1 VKGLY
6 IESISLKI
14 SCIKKEGS
22 NFVYMKTGK
31 TKVDIEVGLK
41 RSKRGNIKAVETYK
55 IDIKVN
61 AVLKVNMP
69 CILVYVF

>member
-1 VKGLY
+1 
-6 IESISLKI
+6 
-14 SCIKKEGS
+14 
-22 NFVYMKTGK
+22 MKTGK

-55 IDIKVN
+55 IVIKVN